1 MSLRNVLAVLTA
13 AAIAAGSIAATTGD
27 AFAAAPATPHYKPLI
42 CIFLPLDICAPAPKK
57 VDHHKKVVHHKMM
70 MKTAPK
76 PK

>member
-1 MSLRNVLAVLTA
+1 MSLRKVLAALTT

-42 CIFLPLDICAPAPKK
+42 CIFLPLDICAPAKPAP
-57 VDHHKKVVHHKMM
+57 HKWHKMM
-70 MKTAPK
+70 EKNEKMESK